1 LARDPRRLNFSADF
15 HRDNSGTRAAL
26 AGLIVSV
33 KFKTKQRGGRPMP
46 EHIKFILKHA
56 AYGAVLA
63 AVFVGALLYLNVG
76 NLWHLVTHTSEGP
89 IAVVM
94 LYIFFTI
101 TLGSAQI
108 GYKIMT
114 LGEENDDEP
123 HGGKRDAIPSFDP
136 IPVPV
141 RDERR

>member
-1 LARDPRRLNFSADF
+1 
-15 HRDNSGTRAAL
+15 
-26 AGLIVSV
+26 
-33 KFKTKQRGGRPMP
+33 MP
-46 EHIKFILKHA
+46 DHIRFLLRHA

-76 NLWHLVTHTSEGP
+76 NLWHLVTHTAEGP

-94 LYIFFTI
+94 LYVFFTI

-114 LGEENDDEP
+114 LGEDDDEP
-123 HGGKRDAIPSFDP
+123 RGGKRDEIPSYDAV
-136 IPVPV
+136 PVPV
-141 RDERR
+141 RNDRG

>member
-1 LARDPRRLNFSADF
+1 
-15 HRDNSGTRAAL
+15 
-26 AGLIVSV
+26 
-33 KFKTKQRGGRPMP
+33 MP
-46 EHIKFILKHA
+46 EHIRFILRHA

-76 NLWHLVTHTSEGP
+76 NLWHLVTHTAEGP

-108 GYKIMT
+108 GYKIMS

-123 HGGKRDAIPSFDP
+123 RGGKRDAIRVFDA
-136 IPVPV
+136 IPVPA
-141 RDERR
+141 REDRR